1 LPETM
6 ASQVDIDG
14 ETWIRQVAANP
25 LVDVHQVITVIE
37 SELERRR

>member
-1 LPETM
+1 M

-25 LVDVHQVITVIE
+25 LVDVNQVIAAIE
-37 SELERRR
+37 SELKR